1 MTDRPLFH
9 LETDG
14 SLEQLHAPL
23 LYVSLEGFIDAGYV
37 RDQILD
43 HLFGTLEHEVV
54 ARFDVDEL
62 VDYRGRRPAMTFDR
76 DRYTDYDQPSL
87 LLHRFVD
94 HAGNPFLVLHGVEP
108 DYRWEAFAKAVHQI
122 CLAFGVRRMMS
133 AHGIPMAVPHTRPI
147 GLTRFASDPTILLGQ
162 EAMFGQ
168 VQVPGSADALLHVR
182 LAEAGVET
190 FGLAVHVPHY
200 LAQTRFGDA
209 AVAAIDALL
218 AYSGLQIPTADLV
231 AAAGLNRA
239 EIAREVAESP
249 EVAEVVEGLEQRYDR
264 FVEGQRRRSLL
275 AAEVADLPTADEIG
289 AEFEEFL
296 REAAAAAEEPGDDEP
311 GEQSGSTDPQ

>member
-1 MTDRPLFH
+1 MTQHSPLFH
-9 LETDG
+9 LETEA

-37 RDQILD
+37 RDQLVE
-43 HLFGTLEHEVV
+43 HLFETLEHEVV
-54 ARFDVDEL
+54 ARFDTDEL

-76 DRYTDYDQPSL
+76 DRYTEYEEPSL

-94 HAGNPFLVLHGVEP
+94 HAGSPFLVLHGMEP
-108 DYRWEAFAKAVHQI
+108 DYRWESFAKAVHQI

-133 AHGIPMAVPHTRPI
+133 AHGIPMAVPHTRPV
-147 GLTRFASDPTILLGQ
+147 GLTRFASDSSVLLGQ
-162 EAMFGQ
+162 EGVFGQ

-200 LAQTRFGDA
+200 LAQARFVDA
-209 AVAAIDALL
+209 AVAAIDGLL
-218 AYSGLQIPTADLV
+218 AYSGLEVPTADLV

-239 EIAREVAESP
+239 EIAKQVAESP
-249 EVAEVVEGLEQRYDR
+249 EVSEVVEGLEQRYDR
-264 FVEGQRRRSLL
+264 FLEGQRKRSLL
-275 AAEVADLPTADEIG
+275 AAEVADLPSAEEIG
-289 AEFEEFL
+289 AQFEDFL
-296 REAAAAAEEPGDDEP
+296 REQSD
-311 GEQSGSTDPQ
+311 GEAPTGE